1 MFKSW
6 SFRVTSEMSPSARL
20 IGYYIDSNE
29 RVVADS
35 ILLRIDDKLPTEVTR
50 KGYGEIRARGDFF
63 NICERVFFLSG
74 ELWDDCLYLD
84 FSDDLEQ
91 QSSQKFCIE
100 REMNIWYIVIRY
112 LSFLPPWAANH
123 YTHFCENCHFLTS
136 RFNRDPRF
144 PIPSPYTY
152 TAYTPNTYT
161 MLIAFCQH

>member
-63 NICERVFFLSG
+63 NICERVFF
-74 ELWDDCLYLD
+74 YLVNC
-84 FSDDLEQ
+84 EMTA
-91 QSSQKFCIE
+91 CISIF
-100 REMNIWYIVIRY
+100 RM
-112 LSFLPPWAANH
+112 
-123 YTHFCENCHFLTS
+123 T
-136 RFNRDPRF
+136 
-144 PIPSPYTY
+144 
-152 TAYTPNTYT
+152 
-161 MLIAFCQH
+161 